1 VKLMMSLKR
10 TFAILIGASAA
21 GAAFAGQLTVCP
33 QGCEFSSIQ
42 SAVDAAHGGDV
53 IEIGRGTYFENVK
66 ISKALTLNG
75 AGRDKTRIDGRLLG
89 PVFTLSSP
97 PDATTENT
105 VRLTNMTITHG
116 RGVNVGGGIE
126 VFGAARLDLSFCIVI
141 SNRSDGI
148 DTNGAGGGISLESAE
163 SVTNKI
169 ANTIIVYNHS
179 QSGGGGV
186 SVSFETQAEITDSTI
201 SRNDTQGLGG
211 GIDLL
216 AKSIAKITGTSLT
229 ENSAKLGGGGVFAD
243 RNRPFQPGAE
253 VTITDSVIA
262 DNLTTADGGGL
273 EGQFT
278 ISDSIVARNTA
289 AHDGGG
295 LFSEGF
301 ALLSRVFVVQNAA
314 GRSGG
319 GIFTSTGLLIND
331 TTIAQNKPDNCVE
344 EPGIG
349 SGCP

>member
-1 VKLMMSLKR
+1 MMSFKR
-10 TFAILIGASAA
+10 TVAILIGVLAA
-21 GAAFAGQLTVCP
+21 GAASAGKLTVCP
-33 QGCEFSSIQ
+33 KGCEFTSIQ
-42 SAVDAAHGGDV
+42 SAVDAAHGGDM
-53 IEIGRGTYFENVK
+53 IEIGPGTYFENVN

-75 AGRDKTRIDGRLLG
+75 AGRDKTLVDGRLLG
-89 PVFTLSSP
+89 SVFTLDSP
-97 PDATTENT
+97 AAATTVNT
-105 VRLTNMTITHG
+105 VRLTNMSITQG

-126 VFGAARLDLSFCIVI
+126 VLGLARLDLSFCIVI
-141 SNRSDGI
+141 ANRSDGI

-186 SVSFETQAEITDSTI
+186 SVSFETQAEIIDSTI

-229 ENSAKLGGGGVFAD
+229 ENSAKLGGGGLFAA
-243 RNRPFQPGAE
+243 NNHPFQPGAE

-273 EGQFT
+273 SGQFT
-278 ISDSIVARNTA
+278 ISDSVIARNVA

-295 LFSEGF
+295 LLGHG

-314 GRSGG
+314 GHSGG
-319 GIFTSTGLLIND
+319 GIFTVTGLGIID
-331 TTIAQNKPDNCVE
+331 TTIAQNKPDNCVAA
-344 EPGIG
+344 PATG